1 MEKFSVKKPFTI
13 LVMVIMIIT
22 LGFVAVTRLSTDLL
36 PQMTLPYLMV
46 ITTYPGASPEKVE
59 STVGIPMER
68 ALGTITGVKEVMT
81 ANADNYCMTQLEFE
95 DGTDMDSA
103 LVKVSGAVDE
113 VSGALPDEV
122 GTPSIMEIS
131 MDMMAT
137 MYVAVSRDGYDVYE
151 LTDYVRDEVV
161 PYVERQNG
169 VARVTTIGTIDKS
182 IQVELNQDKIDKI
195 NDRVLG
201 KTNDALADARK
212 QLDDAESQVQSG
224 QDALEAQEKSFG
236 EMVASSI
243 FDQIEGQIPGI
254 SASLKTQ
261 LDGVA
266 GTLTSLM
273 ESIEKMTPQAE
284 KSLDDV
290 KTRLDDAAQGVQS
303 AQDYLKL
310 VQQAMEQAEKR
321 AAEAQN
327 AVDDAAD
334 RLDDTVDRIEDTTNT
349 LEGLPAEIEAAMDDP
364 AAMQALLESAQKALE
379 DAQAVWEQAQKDYA
393 AASEKYTASYTKEQI
408 AQMETTVQSALAA
421 VRKTAAGTATTF
433 SGLMKEVSGVT
444 TVLAKAGIALDTVSV
459 NDISEALTDRIAD
472 VRNAIETAEAG
483 LDKAPDLL
491 AQLETGYGALTQA
504 QLDAAIGFSTAA
516 MQLTSAQAQLKAARS
531 QYESSRDAALENAN
545 IDQLVT
551 AQTLSSLI
559 YAQNFAMPAGYIDDK
574 NDNSWLLKVGEQ
586 FDSPGEIEDALL
598 VDLDSVGVVRL
609 SDVADITVIDNA
621 EDSYAKLNGQNAV
634 CLCIYK
640 ASTAGTN
647 EVSKTCK
654 QALDTIAEETEGLQL
669 VSLMDQGIYIDLIV
683 SSILSSILLGA
694 LLAIIVLILFL
705 KDIRPTLVV
714 GISIPL
720 SVLFTIVLMY
730 FSGLSLNMMTLS
742 GLALGI
748 GMLVDNSIVV
758 MENIFRLRGLGLPA
772 PRAAVQG
779 AKQVRGA
786 IIASTLT
793 TVCVFLPMVFT
804 TGTVRELLIPM
815 ALSIGYC
822 LMASLVV
829 ALTVVPASA
838 STIMRNMRPKKHR
851 FLEKLAAVYGKSL
864 SWCLRFKIVPL
875 ALAVLLLIMTV
886 WQVIRTGIVLLP
898 EMASSDIE
906 VDITTDADMDRKTS
920 YQKMDEVIDRLLQVD
935 GVNYIGAIDMASST
949 ALISSMS
956 GDTSEYGS
964 YMCYVIAD
972 EQADPDRLRQLT
984 KDLQKVGNET
994 EGCTVSVTTGDMS
1007 DMTALSGSDDLTIQI
1022 YGSELDKLTEIST
1035 DIQKL
1040 IGEVQGFEDI
1050 KDSTENGE
1058 KTLQLSI
1065 NRDKAMEYGF
1075 TTAQIYAAIAA
1086 RMNTTVQ
1093 STSIT
1098 VDGMDLTITIVD
1110 ETDPLTR
1117 ENLLDLELTET
1128 DLTAA
1133 AAGNA
1138 GAGTVS
1144 ASGSMSM
1151 GDASGGMSMGGRS
1164 GGMDAAGMSG
1174 AMSGS
1179 SGSAGASG
1187 SASGGTGGGMDLSA
1201 LFGSSD
1207 ENESDDSENASSDDS
1222 KEENKVHHL
1231 SEFATVTET
1240 ESLSQINRENQSR
1253 YLTVTAKAAEG
1264 QNAALLTRS
1273 LTGKL
1278 NTYRS
1283 TLPNGYRVEI
1293 AGQSETI
1300 TDMLTQMAKLLALGI
1315 LFIYLVMVAQFQ
1327 SLLSPFIVLFTVP
1340 LAFTGGMIGLMIA
1353 RQPLSMLSLMGFLI
1367 LVGTVVNNGIVFV
1380 DYANQLRIGGMPRKD
1395 ALVATGIT
1403 RMRPIIMT
1411 ALTTIL
1417 AMSRMIFGKDMGSQL
1432 GSGMAIVITGGL
1444 LYATLMTLYIIP
1456 VLYDIFFR
1464 RQPLLIDTGDDLDE
1478 VPDDAAHFLSQM
1490 KEKNEA

>member
-36 PQMTLPYLMV
+36 PQMSLPYLMV

-59 STVGIPMER
+59 NAVGIPMER
-68 ALGTITGVKEVMT
+68 ALGTITGVKNVMT
-81 ANADNYCMTQLEFE
+81 TNAENYCMTQLEFE

-113 VSGALPDEV
+113 VSGSLPDEA

-137 MYVAVSRDGYDVYE
+137 MYVAVSRDGYDIYE
-151 LTDYVRDEVV
+151 LTDYVRNEAA

-169 VARVTTIGTIDKS
+169 VARVTTIGAIDKS
-182 IQVELNQDKIDKI
+182 IQVELNQNKIDKI

-201 KTNDALADARK
+201 KANTALADARK
-212 QLDDAESQVQSG
+212 QLDDAEAQVQSG

-236 EMVASSI
+236 ETVASSI
-243 FDQIEGQIPGI
+243 FDQIKGQIPAV
-254 SASLKTQ
+254 SASLNTQ
-261 LDGVA
+261 LQAAA
-266 GTLTSLM
+266 GQLTRLM
-273 ESIEKMTPQAE
+273 ESVDELTPQAE
-284 KSLDDV
+284 DTLSGAREKLSQ
-290 KTRLDDAAQGVQS
+290 AEQGV
-303 AQDYLKL
+303 ADAEAFLKK
-310 VQQAMEQAEKR
+310 VQQAMEQAAKK
-321 AAEAQN
+321 AAETQKTVENTADELDNTVDQI
-327 AVDDAAD
+327 DDAI
-334 RLDDTVDRIEDTTNT
+334 TG
-349 LEGLPAEIEAAMDDP
+349 LEGLPAEIEAAMNDP
-364 AAMQALLESAQKALE
+364 EAMAALLEKAQQALA
-379 DAQAVWEQAQKDYA
+379 DAQAAWEQAQKEYEE
-393 AASEKYTASYTKEQI
+393 ASQKYTAAYTKEQI
-408 AQMETTVQSALAA
+408 AQMKTTIQSVLATIE
-421 VRKTAAGTATTF
+421 KTAAGSASTF
-433 SGLMKEVSGVT
+433 SGLMKEVSSVT
-444 TVLAKAGIALDTVSV
+444 TVLAKAGAALDTVSV
-459 NDISEALTDRIAD
+459 TDTAGMLNEKIAD
-472 VRNAIETAEAG
+472 VRNALESAEAG
-483 LDKAPDLL
+483 IDKVPELL
-491 AQLETGYGALTQA
+491 SQLETGYGALTQA
-504 QLDAAIGFSTAA
+504 QLDAAVGFSTAA
-516 MQLTSAQAQLKAARS
+516 MQLTTAQAQLKAARS

-551 AQTLSSLI
+551 AETLSSLI
-559 YAQNFAMPAGYIDDK
+559 YAQNFSMPAGYIDDK

-586 FDSPGEIEDALL
+586 FETPDEIEDALL

-621 EDSYAKLNGQNAV
+621 EDSYAKLNGQNAI

-654 QALDTIAEETEGLQL
+654 QALDTLAEETEGLQL

-838 STIMRNMRPKKHR
+838 STLMKNMQPKRHR
-851 FLEKLAAVYGKSL
+851 LLDRIADIYGKTL
-864 SWCLRFKIVPL
+864 SWCLRFKVVPL

-906 VDITTDADMDRKTS
+906 VDISTDSDMDRKTS

-935 GVNYIGAIDMASST
+935 GVNYIGALDMASST

-956 GDTSEYGS
+956 GDTSNYGN

-972 EQADPDRLRQLT
+972 EQAEPDRLRALT
-984 KDLQKVGNET
+984 KDLQKAGDEID
-994 EGCTVSVTTGDMS
+994 GCTVSVTTGDMS
-1007 DMTALSGSDDLTIQI
+1007 DMTALAGSDDLTIQV
-1022 YGSELDKLTEIST
+1022 YGPDLDKLKEISS
-1035 DIQKL
+1035 D
-1040 IGEVQGFEDI
+1040 VQDLVKSVPGFKDV
-1050 KDSTENGE
+1050 KDSTENGD

-1075 TTAQIYAAIAA
+1075 TTAQIYGAIAS
-1086 RMNTTVQ
+1086 RMNTSVN

-1128 DLTAA
+1128 DLAQ
-1133 AAGNA
+1133 AAGN
-1138 GAGTVS
+1138 
-1144 ASGSMSM
+1144 MSM
-1151 GDASGGMSMGGRS
+1151 D
-1164 GGMDAAGMSG
+1164 
-1174 AMSGS
+1174 
-1179 SGSAGASG
+1179 GSAGAAGGSNASAMSGAFSG
-1187 SASGGTGGGMDLSA
+1187 SAQTAASGSDSSAGGMDLSA
-1201 LFGSSD
+1201 MFGGENDSSD
-1207 ENESDDSENASSDDS
+1207 SDNEDADEDKDD
-1222 KEENKVHHL
+1222 KKVHHL

-1240 ESLSQINRENQSR
+1240 ESLAQIRRENQSR
-1253 YLTVTAKAAEG
+1253 YLTVTANAGEG

-1278 NTYRS
+1278 NEYRS
-1283 TLPNGYRVEI
+1283 KLPHGYRVEI

-1340 LAFTGGMIGLMIA
+1340 LAFTGGMLGLMIA

-1380 DYANQLRIGGMPRKD
+1380 DYANQLRIGGMQRKD

-1464 RQPLLIDTGDDLDE
+1464 RQPLQIDTGNDLDK
-1478 VPDDAAHFLSQM
+1478 VPDDAAHFLEQM
-1490 KEKNEA
+1490 HKKNEA